1 METINVVWCD
11 DAIDV
16 LNTEENRELFALH
29 NCRIF
34 KTAKN
39 SYQLKEILEE
49 HKNFIDAVIV
59 DFNMSD
65 KDLIPSNTS
74 ASGFRWVHEHL
85 SDYSPIPF
93 FLYSARDIE
102 FIDAK
107 YQDFEYSKEND
118 YFFSPNSRLSTKRN
132 RYYQAADLNEL
143 LNNIEEEVSALKTPE
158 FKVRNEFSEA
168 FAILY
173 RFNLDSSIF
182 IKILLS
188 DENIDRYDVCNIA
201 NPLRKVLEEMVSKF
215 ISEGIIPCS
224 SDLNKIPGLL
234 HGKDKDSIAFSSQDY
249 MHKSL
254 FQAFE
259 FIIAYTQDGSHNKD
273 FLKYEFHEY
282 LKTTRDIYII
292 KAIAIIALDVIKWMG
307 EFYDKYIDIKPF
319 HFVPFKAKV
328 IKIIE
333 VNGEEGAIVKD
344 ADDKTYFVTQPKN
357 PKYKY
362 SKGSNIEIINRKPT
376 KREYG
381 DYYAFGKNLDVID

>member
-132 RYYQAADLNEL
+132 RYYQASDLNEL

-282 LKTTRDIYII
+282 LKTTRY
-292 KAIAIIALDVIKWMG
+292 
-307 EFYDKYIDIKPF
+307 
-319 HFVPFKAKV
+319 
-328 IKIIE
+328 
-333 VNGEEGAIVKD
+333 
-344 ADDKTYFVTQPKN
+344 KTF
-357 PKYKY
+357 
-362 SKGSNIEIINRKPT
+362 SLCL
-376 KREYG
+376 
-381 DYYAFGKNLDVID
+381 F

>member
-132 RYYQAADLNEL
+132 RYYQASDLNEL

-182 IKILLS
+182 IKILL
-188 DENIDRYDVCNIA
+188 
-201 NPLRKVLEEMVSKF
+201 
-215 ISEGIIPCS
+215 
-224 SDLNKIPGLL
+224 
-234 HGKDKDSIAFSSQDY
+234 
-249 MHKSL
+249 
-254 FQAFE
+254 
-259 FIIAYTQDGSHNKD
+259 
-273 FLKYEFHEY
+273 
-282 LKTTRDIYII
+282 
-292 KAIAIIALDVIKWMG
+292 
-307 EFYDKYIDIKPF
+307 
-319 HFVPFKAKV
+319 
-328 IKIIE
+328 
-333 VNGEEGAIVKD
+333 
-344 ADDKTYFVTQPKN
+344 
-357 PKYKY
+357 
-362 SKGSNIEIINRKPT
+362 
-376 KREYG
+376 
-381 DYYAFGKNLDVID
+381 